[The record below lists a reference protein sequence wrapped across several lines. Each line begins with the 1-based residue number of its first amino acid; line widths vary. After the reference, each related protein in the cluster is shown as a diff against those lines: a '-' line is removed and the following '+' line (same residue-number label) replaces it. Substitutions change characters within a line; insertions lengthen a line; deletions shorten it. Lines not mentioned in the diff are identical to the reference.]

1 MNNQNLIIFNFKSL
15 YLILKELEEYLNFK
29 ILDAPNIKDLN
40 DKIKNSKNYLIISQ
54 KKMNDFDNQFVLD
67 NIPIKISRLIEKINI
82 QSLKTQYNDKSELKI
97 NQYTID
103 LNSRELIEKN
113 IKLKLT
119 EKEANII
126 VYLFQSD
133 NSVSVDRLQFDVW
146 GYRSKLE
153 THTVETHVYRLRK
166 KILKKFKDNNFII
179 SNKNGYKIN
188 KKKKY
193 YRKRP
198 FH

>member
-1 MNNQNLIIFNFKSL
+1 MSNQNLIIYNFKSL
-15 YLILKELEEYLNFK
+15 YLILEELEEYLNFK
-29 ILDAPNIKDLN
+29 ILDVPNIKELN

-67 NIPIKISRLIEKINI
+67 NIPIKISKLIEKINI
-82 QSLKTQYNDKSELKI
+82 QSLKTQYNDKSEFKI

-103 LNSRELIEKN
+103 LNSRELIKKN

-166 KILKKFKDNNFII
+166 KILKKFNDNNFII

-188 KKKKY
+188 
-193 YRKRP
+193 
-198 FH
+198 